1 MEDNPIYLT
10 EYIITLIESEYP
22 QYSLLTESGFRRFL
36 ESRGIIVRTENLEHF
51 EKEGFLLP
59 VLRLHRPKSGDP
71 GQKYSGVSTD
81 AFSLKSY
88 KDGGY
93 VEFPS
98 RETFREWDSYKD
110 GYENS
115 VVMLYHPYQILI
127 LNNLLSSVS
136 SLLKYPLLEKKEEY
150 RQRFDEIN
158 PFYDQSKAF
167 FLKRKPQLVK
177 RIGLLLNLQNIY
189 QPIYRRSYIPD
200 KRGLEDSFERWQS
213 WKEEQFSSEKILKNG
228 QYSVESI
235 INYRNW
241 LAAQAKFIDPIKNF
255 YMLFRL
261 IPYRKKMKLSGK
273 ALLAQDYYE
282 FIGILNLYLKDLTGE
297 NQPDPDDILDGRGGA
312 WKKVFYGD
320 PFSYSDPQVQRKIF
334 EDYISNSLP
343 KLLLLVEGD
352 TEEESIPIIANA
364 MNFYFRAAGV
374 GIINYEG
381 TGGLKGQNIR
391 GTIDATKKHG
401 TKYFIISD
409 NDERA
414 QEYIDDLKREGLLN
428 DGEYAIWEK
437 EYEEDNFSLDEI
449 LEIIN
454 EALIENGLGILEK
467 QLVEEEI
474 GSTKFLMK
482 SFEDA
487 FWKKYNASLYLYI
500 SKPELGI
507 LLGLKR
513 AQLIQEE
520 IERGDYKPTR
530 KIEEILVNISKM
542 L

>member
-1 MEDNPIYLT
+1 MIENSIYLT
-10 EYIITLIESEYP
+10 EYTKTLIESEYP
-22 QYSLLTESGFRRFL
+22 QYSLFTESDFRRFL
-36 ESRGIIVRTENLEHF
+36 DSRGINIRTENLEHF

-59 VLRLHRPKSGDP
+59 VIRLNRPKSDGP

-81 AFSLKSY
+81 AFSIKGY
-88 KDGGY
+88 IDGGY
-93 VEFPS
+93 VEFPT
-98 RETFREWDSYKD
+98 RDNFREWDSYRD
-110 GYENS
+110 GYEYS

-127 LNNLLSSVS
+127 MQKLLSSVS
-136 SLLKYPLLEKKEEY
+136 SLLKYPLLENVEEY
-150 RQRFDEIN
+150 QRRFDEIK
-158 PFYDQSKAF
+158 PFYDQSKAY
-167 FLKRKPQLVK
+167 FLKRKPQLMK
-177 RIGLLLNLQNIY
+177 RIGLFFNLQDAY

-200 KRGLEDSFERWQS
+200 WRGLEDSFERWKT
-213 WKEEQFSSEKILKNG
+213 WKEEQFSPEALLKSSR
-228 QYSVESI
+228 YSIEAI

-241 LAAQAKFIDPIKNF
+241 LAAQVKFIDPIKNF

-261 IPYRKKMKLSGK
+261 IPYRKRMKLSGK

-282 FIGILNLYLKDLTGE
+282 FIGILNLYLKDLTGK

-312 WKKVFYGD
+312 WKKDFYGD
-320 PFSYSDPQVQRKIF
+320 PFTYSDPQVQRKIV

-364 MNFYFRAAGV
+364 MNFYFWATGV
-374 GIINYEG
+374 EIYNYEG

-401 TKYFIISD
+401 TKCFIISD

-414 QEYIDDLKREGLLN
+414 QEYINDLKREGLLN

-437 EYEEDNFSLDEI
+437 EYEEDNFGLDEI

-454 EALIENGLGILEK
+454 AALIENGMEIFEK

-474 GSTKFLMK
+474 RSTKFLMK

-487 FWKKYNASLYLYI
+487 FWKKYRASLYLYI
-500 SKPELGI
+500 SKPKIGN

-513 AQLIQEE
+513 AQLIREE
-520 IERGDYKPTR
+520 IKRGDYKPTR